1 MNRYKS
7 VRNPRFEIAESDSRT
22 VLNRIRSDVQDF
34 IILKILVSLKA
45 LKTDNPD
52 LSLDCTNSSKL
63 RMTMMASKI
72 LNPSEQYT
80 LMPRPNSLSTIS
92 NANIKVNT

>member
-52 LSLDCTNSSKL
+52 
-63 RMTMMASKI
+63 
-72 LNPSEQYT
+72 
-80 LMPRPNSLSTIS
+80 
-92 NANIKVNT
+92 